1 MADGKKAAT
10 MDQAGKELPAPPQR
24 ARRGGPL
31 QFYREVRSEVAK
43 VTWPSW
49 KETYLT
55 TIMVFIMVGLL
66 MMFFFL
72 VDSILAYGEKLLIS
86 AAG

>member
-1 MADGKKAAT
+1 MAEETSKDVAT
-10 MDQAGKELPAPPQR
+10 AQ

-31 QFYREVRSEVAK
+31 QFFQEVRRETSK

-55 TIMVFIMVGLL
+55 TLMVFIMVVISMVFFAVVDYGLG
-66 MMFFFL
+66 
-72 VDSILAYGEKLLIS
+72 LALNFVLGV
-86 AAG
+86 